1 MIQKGGITRREMK
14 KLTRERSLAETTMV
28 VTPEYLGWSEQEVT
42 FGLDDHPSAVPRPGH
57 AALVVEAQIGG
68 FNMGEVFMD
77 GGSGLN
83 LLFARPLKVMGIPP
97 EAFLKTD
104 TQFHGVIQTLP
115 AEPLAK
121 ISLKVICG
129 KPGNFRKE

>member
-42 FGLDDHPSAVPRPGH
+42 FGLDDHPSAIPRPGH

-68 FNMGEVFMD
+68 FNMSKVFID

-83 LLFARPLKVMGIPP
+83 LLFINTLRAMGISPNALSP
-97 EAFLKTD
+97 TETV
-104 TQFHGVIQTLP
+104 FHGVILTNP
-115 AEPLAK
+115 AHPSGK
-121 ISLKVICG
+121 ISLKV
-129 KPGNFRKE
+129 